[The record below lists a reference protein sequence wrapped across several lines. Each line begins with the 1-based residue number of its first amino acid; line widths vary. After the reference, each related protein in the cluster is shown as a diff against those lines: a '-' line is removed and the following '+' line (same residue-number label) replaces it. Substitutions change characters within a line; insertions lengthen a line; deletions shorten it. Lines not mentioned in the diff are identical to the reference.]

1 MKKLLSILMLLVAI
15 VTGAKAATETLSG
28 ADATSSKDNP
38 IVKTSFTMLSTY
50 NPSGSTTI
58 NSKSCLKVRWA
69 RSDSSTGNTEGFA
82 LKVNSGYKITNVEA
96 QMSGNAGT
104 VTLSKITIDG
114 TAYTGS
120 YSKTIN
126 ASNASG
132 TKYTNITLSGI
143 EATQYINFE
152 RDAESAKDQGFVYLT
167 VTYVSTATKV
177 ATPTCTLGAW
187 DAVNGKYAVTLNCT
201 TAGHT
206 IKYSTDNKVSYSDYS
221 TALALAPGTTLDA
234 YAVKEGLDNSDNMA
248 QYTVPAAP
256 SYFTVTYAKA
266 GDVDGVVPPAD
277 ADIESGSQINVP
289 KNFTMYKEGFTFK
302 GWDANGDETVD
313 YAGGAKYT
321 VTANATLTAVFEPN
335 TVSLD
340 DRTAATTLTFDFLRQ
355 NGAPTVQWGEGSG
368 AHIWVTQATVA
379 GETIDVKADI
389 NVTASGKFNN
399 AGWTDWIQINKTTEI
414 TVPSAENATVK
425 IRVYDDKNATTVN
438 GEERASIASS
448 VATYN
453 VTATGATALI
463 VADNGEGNAYY
474 KYVQV
479 VLPKPAGLKAA
490 APVYKLH
497 DGSTYVSE
505 ISTNKYIF
513 KGENAVKFRVK
524 AQPYTYVT
532 YTVGENSM
540 PAAPTLT
547 SGTAVDNRTGSSEK
561 ESGNIN
567 EKFDDHTK
575 KYYVRAIAWDS
586 DKDPES
592 ASEEVVL
599 VVYANKITLN
609 ASGFATYSSACDF
622 EYADADAYG
631 MKLTATSLQGTKV
644 TTGKIAAG
652 EGILF
657 KGTAGATVTITKTT
671 GAKALEN
678 NSLIGTTDAS
688 NNIISPLSYTYKYA
702 LSGDTFK
709 KLTGDLVANK
719 AFFGTNVELSNSLD
733 LVFDGATAINNVNAN
748 DNANSAAPVKVIK
761 NGQLYIGNYNVAGAR
776 IK

>member
-1 MKKLLSILMLLVAI
+1 MTANDFFSAASNPT
-15 VTGAKAATETLSG
+15 VTSNGSFAAKNDGLQTNVTSQNSATVTFTFTAKADVKVSSFTFNSCTGSG
-28 ADATSSKDNP
+28 AITAATVDYNKNSETPTHENVTFVKNTFTDNKVTISP
-38 IVKTSFTMLSTY
+38 EMNLAVGDVLTVKVNLSNTD
-50 NPSGSTTI
+50 T
-58 NSKSCLKVRWA
+58 SKSRDWQL
-69 RSDSSTGNTEGFA
+69 
-82 LKVNSGYKITNVEA
+82 
-96 QMSGNAGT
+96 
-104 VTLSKITIDG
+104 
-114 TAYTGS
+114 
-120 YSKTIN
+120 KTI
-126 ASNASG
+126 
-132 TKYTNITLSGI
+132 TLA
-143 EATQYINFE
+143 AT
-152 RDAESAKDQGFVYLT
+152 AGAP
-167 VTYVSTATKV
+167 ATKV
-177 ATPTCTLGAW
+177 ATPTCSLGAW
-187 DAVNGKYAVTLNCT
+187 DAVNSKYAVTLDCVT
-201 TAGHT
+201 EGRT

-234 YAVKEGLDNSDNMA
+234 YAVKDGLDPSDNMA

-302 GWDANGDETVD
+302 GWDANGDGIVD

-321 VTANATLTAVFEPN
+321 VTADATLTAVFEEN

-379 GETIDVKADI
+379 GNTIDVKADI

-399 AGWTDWIQINKTTEI
+399 ANWTDWVQINKTTEI
-414 TVPSAENATVK
+414 TVPSAENATVN

-438 GEERASIASS
+438 GQERASIASS

-479 VLPKPAGLKAA
+479 VLPKPAGVKAA
-490 APVYKLH
+490 APVYYIH
-497 DGSTYVSE
+497 DGSAYVSE

-561 ESGNIN
+561 ASGNIN

-586 DKDPES
+586 EKAPES

-671 GAKALEN
+671 DAAALEN

-688 NNIISPLSYTYKYA
+688 EDIISSSATYKYA

-709 KLTGDLVANK
+709 KLTGALVANK

-733 LVFDGATAINNVNAN
+733 LVFDDATAINNVNAN